1 MTEAQTNKQ
10 YPIIQLYVETW
21 QLNDYIIPP
30 NHWIHL
36 LLRGFSNITVTSHG
50 YMKES
55 FHAYK

>member
-30 NHWIHL
+30 L
-36 LLRGFSNITVTSHG
+36 LSVFSNITVTSHC